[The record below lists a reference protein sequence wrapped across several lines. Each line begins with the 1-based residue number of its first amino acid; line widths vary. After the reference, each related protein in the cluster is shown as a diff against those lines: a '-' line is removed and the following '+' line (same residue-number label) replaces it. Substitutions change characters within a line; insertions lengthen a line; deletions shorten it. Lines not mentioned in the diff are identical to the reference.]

1 MLLETGD
8 ADAVSIRAVATAVGV
23 TSPAI
28 YLHFDDKQALLDA
41 ICDVRFA
48 ELNKAMDAAAAR
60 SDEPLESLR
69 LRGEAYVR
77 FAVDNPEHYRLLMMT
92 KNPESHKTGP
102 SEGIEPSQGAIA
114 FAKLVESVGHCIEN
128 GDLQEID
135 PMDGALVLWAGVH
148 GLSSLLISTPNFGWP
163 DDIIDKLLGALV
175 FGLAPR

>member
-23 TSPAI
+23 TPPAI

-60 SDEPLESLR
+60 SDDPLESLR
-69 LRGEAYVR
+69 LRGDAYVR
-77 FAVDNPEHYRLLMMT
+77 FAVGNPEHYRLLLMT
-92 KNPESHKTGP
+92 KNDDPERLT
-102 SEGIEPSQGAIA
+102 EEVEPTQGTIA
-114 FAKLVESVGHCIEN
+114 FMKLVDSVARCIEN
-128 GDLQEID
+128 GDLQPME
-135 PMDGALVLWAGVH
+135 PMDAALVLWSGVH
-148 GLSSLLISTPNFGWP
+148 GLASLLISTPNFPWP